1 MGGVPPGLVQRVQ
14 QRLAAAGGVATDTAG
29 LRKAV
34 SEALNE
40 DGVLLPSTNLAPIVR
55 AIGDELTGLGPLA
68 PLLADPTVTDV
79 LVNGPTDVWVERAG
93 TIERAAVRFASA
105 AAVATLVQRVVAPL
119 GLRVDESRPWVDARL
134 PGGERFHAVL
144 PPLAPDG
151 PVVTIRT
158 FARRRLQL
166 CDLIE
171 RGALDTA
178 TARLLEAMVAA
189 GIAIAVS
196 GATGTGKTTLLNVL
210 AAAIPAHERIVTIED
225 VAELCLPGPHVVRLE
240 ARPPN
245 VEGRGEVPLRE
256 LVRNAL
262 RMRPDRI
269 VVGEVRGPEVLDMLQ
284 AANTGHRG
292 LMTTL
297 HAGGPEEVP
306 ARLEAMAL
314 AASGAGLDVVR
325 RLVAG
330 GIGAVVH
337 LERAPTG
344 HPTRRV
350 TVVAELVTTDDDR
363 AHAVPLRTA
372 TSATGLSATGHVPRW
387 ANRLDPSVLPPSSRP
402 TSPAGSESSAP
413 GATSDDSNHSHQCR
427 RWPGQGH
434 HVPPDHDGRG
444 DNPAAHRR
452 RCGPD
457 RAGPVDAVPEERVAP
472 GKSKAAGSRNGLGS
486 RVDMGKVAETP
497 MAIGLPGVPESQFS
511 ASSSAGSR
519 PRPGWPGSW
528 PKEGRAIHQS
538 TAIRRSTPIG
548 SGPSV
553 RAASPIR
560 AAQPIQPVRSIR
572 STPSLRLVPPVT

>member
-1 MGGVPPGLVQRVQ
+1 MTPHTRSPDPRDTGQLRGMRTGDGVTGSGTGPMNGSARTAPVGGAAPGLVARVQ
-14 QRLAAAGGVATDTAG
+14 QRLAATGAAATDAAG
-29 LRKAV
+29 LRAAV
-34 SEALNE
+34 AETLLE
-40 DGVLLPSTNLAPIVR
+40 DGVVLPPANLSALVR
-55 AIGDELTGLGPLA
+55 SIGDELTGLGPLA

-79 LVNGPTDVWVERAG
+79 LVNGPADVWVERGG
-93 TIERAAVRFASA
+93 TMERAAVRFASA
-105 AAVATLVQRVVAPL
+105 AAVAALVQRVVAPL

-166 CDLIE
+166 RDLIE
-171 RGALDTA
+171 RGALDLA

-210 AAAIPAHERIVTIED
+210 AAAIPVRERVVTIED
-225 VAELCLPGPHVVRLE
+225 VAELRLPGPHVVRLE
-240 ARPPN
+240 GRPPN

-314 AASGAGLDVVR
+314 AAQGAGLDVVR
-325 RLVAG
+325 RLVGG

-337 LERAPTG
+337 LERAPTSR
-344 HPTRRV
+344 PVRRIA
-350 TVVAELVTTDDDR
+350 VVAELVTTSDGQAR
-363 AHAVPLRTA
+363 AIPLRTA
-372 TSATGLSATGHVPRW
+372 ATNGLSATGHVPHW
-387 ANRLDPSVLPPSSRP
+387 ANRLDPSVLPAFEP
-402 TSPAGSESSAP
+402 THPAG
-413 GATSDDSNHSHQCR
+413 
-427 RWPGQGH
+427 
-434 HVPPDHDGRG
+434 
-444 DNPAAHRR
+444 
-452 RCGPD
+452 
-457 RAGPVDAVPEERVAP
+457 RVRVLCP
-472 GKSKAAGSRNGLGS
+472 RSRT
-486 RVDMGKVAETP
+486 R
-497 MAIGLPGVPESQFS
+497 
-511 ASSSAGSR
+511 
-519 PRPGWPGSW
+519 
-528 PKEGRAIHQS
+528 
-538 TAIRRSTPIG
+538 
-548 SGPSV
+548 
-553 RAASPIR
+553 
-560 AAQPIQPVRSIR
+560 
-572 STPSLRLVPPVT
+572 

>member
-1 MGGVPPGLVQRVQ
+1 MSPHSRSPNQPGVRYPPQRGVGYPPQHGNGMPDGPVALGNAGGGVAGGGVAGGAVAGGAVAGGGLAGGRPGHGLLAGGEGTSRTGGIPPGLVQRVQ
-14 QRLAAAGGVATDTAG
+14 RRLAAAGGVATDTAG

-34 SEALNE
+34 TEVLSE
-40 DGVLLPSTNLAPIVR
+40 DGVLLPSANLTPIVR

-68 PLLADPTVTDV
+68 PLLADPAVTDV

-93 TIERAAVRFASA
+93 IIERAAVRFASA
-105 AAVATLVQRVVAPL
+105 AAVAAMVQRVVAPL

-166 CDLIE
+166 GDLID
-171 RGALDTA
+171 RGTLDTA

-210 AAAIPAHERIVTIED
+210 AAAIPARERIVTIED

-297 HAGGPEEVP
+297 HAGGPDEVP

-314 AASGAGLDVVR
+314 AAPGAGLDVVR
-325 RLVAG
+325 RLVGG

-337 LERAPTG
+337 LERTPTG

-350 TVVAELVTTDDDR
+350 TVVAELVTTDDHR
-363 AHAVPLRTA
+363 ARAIPLRTA
-372 TSATGLSATGHVPRW
+372 TSATGLSATGHVPHW
-387 ANRLDPSVLPPSSRP
+387 ANRLDPSILPTFEPAHLAGRVRVL
-402 TSPAGSESSAP
+402 
-413 GATSDDSNHSHQCR
+413 C
-427 RWPGQGH
+427 
-434 HVPPDHDGRG
+434 
-444 DNPAAHRR
+444 
-452 RCGPD
+452 
-457 RAGPVDAVPEERVAP
+457 
-472 GKSKAAGSRNGLGS
+472 
-486 RVDMGKVAETP
+486 
-497 MAIGLPGVPESQFS
+497 
-511 ASSSAGSR
+511 
-519 PRPGWPGSW
+519 PR
-528 PKEGRAIHQS
+528 
-538 TAIRRSTPIG
+538 
-548 SGPSV
+548 
-553 RAASPIR
+553 SPIR
-560 AAQPIQPVRSIR
+560 
-572 STPSLRLVPPVT
+572 